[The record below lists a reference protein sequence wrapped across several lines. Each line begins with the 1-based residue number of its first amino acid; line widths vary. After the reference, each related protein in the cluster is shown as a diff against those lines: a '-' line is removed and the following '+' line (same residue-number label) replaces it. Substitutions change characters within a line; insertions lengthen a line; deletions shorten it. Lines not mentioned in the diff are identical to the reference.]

1 MPKLKVFSAF
11 VTSVMDYFAM
21 DYTYRPIQTMVNTF
35 RLEYLK
41 KDGSIDKRYPTV
53 VCKEKKP
60 GILPHQYLTLE
71 LICAT

>member
-41 KDGSIDKRYPTV
+41 KDGSSYKRYSTV
-53 VCKEKKP
+53 VCKKEEP
-60 GILPHQYLTLE
+60 GNLRINILHWN
-71 LICAT
+71 